1 MFSCALIRNVCVN
14 GFERHRGE
22 LRPRRVTPLSHICN
36 MLEAFATAC
45 TSNGMTTPRQSS
57 SEPLAAVDLGS
68 NSFRLLIAKEDGG
81 QIVPIST
88 YREGVRLAGGL
99 SETNEVA
106 EDKLT
111 EACAALARFRE
122 RLGSIPRDRVRAVA
136 TSTYRVAKNRVALLK
151 ASEAALGVNIDVI
164 SGQEEARLIY
174 LGCAHTL
181 PWSDQERLIVDI
193 GGGSTEFIIGQRYE
207 PELTES
213 FPLGAVTLS
222 QNFFPGATV
231 TAAAFRK
238 AEVFVRTRV
247 EVLQKRYKQGWP
259 VAYGSSGTI
268 RALHEIVTENNFG
281 VAITVD
287 ALLKLKSAMIE
298 AGQVNR
304 LELAALKS
312 SRAPVLPG
320 GLAILLGL
328 MQELNV
334 QAIEPAEGALRL
346 GVLYDLLH
354 RSDEPSNTD
363 PRSITV
369 ARLQNRYG
377 ADQEQASRV
386 GTLAQTLWAGVAQP
400 APDPLLSWA
409 AAVHEIG
416 MAIAHEDYHRH
427 SAYVIEHSDLY
438 GFSEQERSVLATLVL
453 GHTGTLK
460 KLNRDA
466 LSSALLKRLVC
477 LRLAA
482 LFCHGRVD
490 EVPTAALRSQGE
502 SFLLQLDGDWLARR
516 PLTAALLDEETARW
530 AKFGVA
536 LTLGLRA

>member
-1 MFSCALIRNVCVN
+1 
-14 GFERHRGE
+14 
-22 LRPRRVTPLSHICN
+22 
-36 MLEAFATAC
+36 MLT
-45 TSNGMTTPRQSS
+45 RKQSGAA
-57 SEPLAAVDLGS
+57 PLAAVDLGS

-81 QIVPIST
+81 QIIPIST
-88 YREGVRLAGGL
+88 HREGVRLAGGL
-99 SETNEVA
+99 SDSNELA
-106 EDKLT
+106 EEKLA
-111 EACAALARFRE
+111 EACEALARFRE
-122 RLGSIPRDRVRAVA
+122 RLASIPPDRVRAVA

-151 ASEAALGVNIDVI
+151 ASERALGLNIDVI

-181 PWSDQERLIVDI
+181 PWSEQERLIVDI
-193 GGGSTEFIIGQRYE
+193 GGGSTEFIVGQRYE

-268 RALHEIVTENNFG
+268 RALHEIVTENGFG
-281 VAITVD
+281 STITVD
-287 ALLKLKSAMIE
+287 ALLKLKSAMID

-369 ARLQNRYG
+369 SRLQRRYDVG
-377 ADQEQASRV
+377 KEQAIRV
-386 GTLAQTLWAGVAQP
+386 DALAQALWIGVAGVAEP

-438 GFSEQERSVLATLVL
+438 GFSEQERSALALLVL
-453 GHTGTLK
+453 GHTGSLK
-460 KLNRDA
+460 KLSGEG
-466 LSSALLKRLVC
+466 LSASLLKRLVC

-490 EVPTAALRSQGE
+490 EAPRGTLSADNGSFVLR
-502 SFLLQLDGDWLARR
+502 LAGDWLGSR

-530 AKFGVA
+530 AKFGLA
-536 LTLGLRA
+536 LHLDIK

>member
-1 MFSCALIRNVCVN
+1 
-14 GFERHRGE
+14 
-22 LRPRRVTPLSHICN
+22 
-36 MLEAFATAC
+36 
-45 TSNGMTTPRQSS
+45 MTTQRQVGNG
-57 SEPLAAVDLGS
+57 PLAAVDLGS
-68 NSFRLLIAKEDGG
+68 NSFRLLIAKEEGG

-88 YREGVRLAGGL
+88 HREGVRLASGL
-99 SETNEVA
+99 NDSNELV
-106 EDKLT
+106 EEKLA
-111 EACAALARFRE
+111 EACAALTRFRE
-122 RLGSIPRDRVRAVA
+122 RLASIPQDRVRAVA
-136 TSTYRVAKNRVALLK
+136 TSTYRVAKNRTALLK
-151 ASEAALGVNIDVI
+151 ASEDALGTSIDVI

-193 GGGSTEFIIGQRYE
+193 GGGSTEFIVGHRYE

-259 VAYGSSGTI
+259 VAYGSSGTV

-281 VAITVD
+281 NAITID
-287 ALLKLKSAMIE
+287 ALLKLKGAMIE

-320 GLAILLGL
+320 GLAILIGL

-334 QAIEPAEGALRL
+334 QVVAPAEGALRL

-354 RSDEPSNTD
+354 RSDAPSTTD
-363 PRSITV
+363 PRSVTV
-369 ARLQNRYG
+369 LRMQHRYNVD
-377 ADQEQASRV
+377 AEQANRV
-386 GTLAQTLWAGVAQP
+386 AALAQSLWAGLAQP
-400 APDPLLSWA
+400 APDPHLSWA

-427 SAYVIEHSDLY
+427 SAYVIEYSDLY
-438 GFSEQERSVLATLVL
+438 GFSEQERNALALLVL

-460 KLNRDA
+460 KLNQDA
-466 LSSALLKRLVC
+466 LSAVSLKRLVC

-482 LFCHGRVD
+482 LFCHGRVNGAPSPTLHFGGD
-490 EVPTAALRSQGE
+490 SFVPRIE
-502 SFLLQLDGDWLARR
+502 RDWLCAR
-516 PLTAALLDEETARW
+516 PLTAALLDEEIVRW
-530 AKFGVA
+530 TKFGVA
-536 LTLGLRA
+536 FSLAIR

>member
-1 MFSCALIRNVCVN
+1 MTVRRQN
-14 GFERHRGE
+14 GG
-22 LRPRRVTPLSHICN
+22 
-36 MLEAFATAC
+36 
-45 TSNGMTTPRQSS
+45 
-57 SEPLAAVDLGS
+57 EPLAAVDLGS

-88 YREGVRLAGGL
+88 YREGVRMAGGL
-99 SETNEVA
+99 SDSNEVA
-106 EDKLT
+106 EEKLA
-111 EACAALARFRE
+111 EACVALERFRE
-122 RLGSIPRDRVRAVA
+122 RLGTIPSDRVRAVA
-136 TSTYRVAKNRVALLK
+136 TSTYRVAKNRAALLK
-151 ASEAALGVNIDVI
+151 ASEQALGVSIDVI

-193 GGGSTEFIIGQRYE
+193 GGGSTEFIVGQRYE

-268 RALHEIVTENNFG
+268 RALHEIVTENGFG
-281 VAITVD
+281 SAITVD
-287 ALLKLKSAMIE
+287 ALLKLKSTMIE

-334 QAIEPAEGALRL
+334 HAIEPAEGALRL

-369 ARLQNRYG
+369 SRLQNRYG
-377 ADQEQASRV
+377 ADLEQAIRV
-386 GTLAQTLWAGVAQP
+386 GTLAQALWAGVAQP

-416 MAIAHEDYHRH
+416 MAIAHADYHRH
-427 SAYVIEHSDLY
+427 SSYVIEHSDLY
-438 GFSEQERSVLATLVL
+438 GFSEQERSLLATLVF
-453 GHTGTLK
+453 GHTGSLK

-466 LSSALLKRLVC
+466 LSPALLKRIVC

-482 LFCHGRVD
+482 LFCHGRVHD
-490 EVPTAALRSQGE
+490 VPTADLRTQGD
-502 SFLLQLDGDWLARR
+502 SFLLQVDSSWLDKK
-516 PLTAALLDEETARW
+516 PLTLALLEEETARW
-530 AKFGVA
+530 AKFGVTLA
-536 LTLGLRA
+536 LGFLP

>member
-1 MFSCALIRNVCVN
+1 MTA
-14 GFERHRGE
+14 
-22 LRPRRVTPLSHICN
+22 RRQGGN
-36 MLEAFATAC
+36 
-45 TSNGMTTPRQSS
+45 
-57 SEPLAAVDLGS
+57 EPLAAVDLGS

-99 SETNEVA
+99 SDSNEVA
-106 EDKLT
+106 DEKLT
-111 EACAALARFRE
+111 EACVALARFRE
-122 RLGSIPRDRVRAVA
+122 RLGTIPRDRVRAVA
-136 TSTYRVAKNRVALLK
+136 TSTYRVAKNRAALLK
-151 ASEAALGVNIDVI
+151 ASEQALGVSIDVI

-193 GGGSTEFIIGQRYE
+193 GGGSTEFIVGQRYE

-281 VAITVD
+281 RAITID
-287 ALLKLKSAMIE
+287 ALLKLKAAMIE

-369 ARLQNRYG
+369 SRLQNRYG

-386 GTLAQTLWAGVAQP
+386 AALAQALWAGVAQP

-438 GFSEQERSVLATLVL
+438 GFSEQERSMFAILVL

-466 LSSALLKRLVC
+466 LSSSLLKRIVC

-482 LFCHGRVD
+482 LFCHGRVHD
-490 EVPTAALRSQGE
+490 VPTASLRAQGDA
-502 SFLLQLDGDWLARR
+502 FLLQLDGTWLNGK
-516 PLTAALLDEETARW
+516 PLTAALLDEETSRW

-536 LTLGLRA
+536 LTIGLRP

>member
-1 MFSCALIRNVCVN
+1 MTA
-14 GFERHRGE
+14 
-22 LRPRRVTPLSHICN
+22 RRQGGN
-36 MLEAFATAC
+36 
-45 TSNGMTTPRQSS
+45 
-57 SEPLAAVDLGS
+57 EPLAAVDLGS

-88 YREGVRLAGGL
+88 YREGVRMAGGL
-99 SETNEVA
+99 NDSNEVA
-106 EDKLT
+106 ADKLA
-111 EACAALARFRE
+111 EACVALARFRE
-122 RLGSIPRDRVRAVA
+122 RLGTIPADRVRAVA
-136 TSTYRVAKNRVALLK
+136 TSTYRVAKNRAELLK
-151 ASEAALGVNIDVI
+151 ASEAALGVSIDVI

-193 GGGSTEFIIGQRYE
+193 GGGSTEFIVGHHYE

-268 RALHEIVTENNFG
+268 RALYEIVTENGFG
-281 VAITVD
+281 SAITVD
-287 ALLKLKSAMIE
+287 ALLKLKSVMID

-334 QAIEPAEGALRL
+334 QVIEPAEGALRL

-354 RSDEPSNTD
+354 RSDEPSTSD

-369 ARLQNRYG
+369 SRLQNRYG
-377 ADQEQASRV
+377 ADQEQADRV
-386 GTLAQTLWAGVAQP
+386 GALAQTLWAGVAHP

-438 GFSEQERSVLATLVL
+438 GFSEQERSAFATLVL
-453 GHTGTLK
+453 GHTGSLK

-466 LSSALLKRLVC
+466 LSSALLMRLVC

-482 LFCHGRVD
+482 LFCHGRVK
-490 EVPTAALRSQGE
+490 EVPSVALRAQGD
-502 SFLLQLDGDWLARR
+502 SFVLQIDGDWLGKR

-536 LTLGLRA
+536 LTLSLRG

>member
-1 MFSCALIRNVCVN
+1 MTA
-14 GFERHRGE
+14 
-22 LRPRRVTPLSHICN
+22 RRQGGN
-36 MLEAFATAC
+36 
-45 TSNGMTTPRQSS
+45 
-57 SEPLAAVDLGS
+57 EPLAAVDLGS

-99 SETNEVA
+99 SDTNEVA
-106 EDKLT
+106 AEKLA
-111 EACAALARFRE
+111 EARDALARFRE
-122 RLGSIPRDRVRAVA
+122 RLGAIPRDRVRAVA
-136 TSTYRVAKNRVALLK
+136 TSTYRVAKNRAELLK
-151 ASEAALGVNIDVI
+151 TSEQALGVNIDVI

-193 GGGSTEFIIGQRYE
+193 GGGSTEFIVGHHYE

-268 RALHEIVTENNFG
+268 RALHEIVTENGFG
-281 VAITVD
+281 SAITVD

-334 QAIEPAEGALRL
+334 QTIEPAEGALRL

-369 ARLQNRYG
+369 SRLQNRYG
-377 ADQEQASRV
+377 ADQEQAMRV
-386 GTLAQTLWAGVAQP
+386 AELAQTLWAGVAQP

-438 GFSEQERSVLATLVL
+438 GFSEQERGMFATLVL

-460 KLNRDA
+460 KLDRDA
-466 LSSALLKRLVC
+466 LSSGLLKRIVC

-490 EVPTAALRSQGE
+490 DVPTAGLRAQGE
-502 SFLLQLDGDWLARR
+502 SFLLQLDGSWLSGK

-536 LTLGLRA
+536 LTLGLRD

>member
-1 MFSCALIRNVCVN
+1 MTARKQGVN
-14 GFERHRGE
+14 
-22 LRPRRVTPLSHICN
+22 
-36 MLEAFATAC
+36 
-45 TSNGMTTPRQSS
+45 
-57 SEPLAAVDLGS
+57 EPLAAVDLGS

-88 YREGVRLAGGL
+88 YREGVRMAGGL
-99 SETNEVA
+99 NDSNEVA
-106 EDKLT
+106 ADKLA

-122 RLGSIPRDRVRAVA
+122 RLGTIPADRVRAVA
-136 TSTYRVAKNRVALLK
+136 TSTYRVAKNRAELIK

-193 GGGSTEFIIGQRYE
+193 GGGSTEFIVGHHYE

-268 RALHEIVTENNFG
+268 RALYEIVTENGFG
-281 VAITVD
+281 NAITVD
-287 ALLKLKSAMIE
+287 ALLKLKAIMVD

-334 QAIEPAEGALRL
+334 QVIEPAEGALRL
-346 GVLYDLLH
+346 GLLYDLLH
-354 RSDEPSNTD
+354 RSDEPSTSD

-369 ARLQNRYG
+369 SRLQNRYG

-386 GTLAQTLWAGVAQP
+386 AALAQTLWAGVAHP

-416 MAIAHEDYHRH
+416 MAIAHEGYHRH

-438 GFSEQERSVLATLVL
+438 GFSEQERGAFATLVL
-453 GHTGTLK
+453 GHTGSLK

-466 LSSALLKRLVC
+466 LSSGLLKRLVC

-482 LFCHGRVD
+482 LFCHGRVK
-490 EVPTAALRSQGE
+490 EAPSVALRAQGD
-502 SFLLQLDGDWLARR
+502 SFVLQIDADWLGKR

-530 AKFGVA
+530 AKFGAA
-536 LTLGLRA
+536 LTLSLRG